1 MLPSDK
7 VTGFVRQKFDRYLFR
22 WPITEITEPCLTD
35 TSKFPN
41 WISRYKEIA
50 MLKRNAVAM
59 AISSL
64 LMASAAQ
71 AATIYENENGD
82 YLKLYGEV
90 GVGGHI
96 GANFEYGEF
105 YTDEKS
111 YIDDSFAT
119 MGVRGKNGRM
129 HYRLELDYER
139 ENWQYGSGDLVL
151 SIDKLFLGYDLLESN
166 DFNQYIEVG
175 LTDTAFD
182 DYDKWGD
189 FTFDTTVETGEA
201 GDQDMTIKYEG
212 RFFSDIKVGA
222 SYTYGGKSSS
232 GSELGDIVNG
242 YLGYFGERFS
252 AVVGLEGRGGSD
264 GKSKYGEQQL
274 LGFGARFAVTEA
286 IHLGFNAFLE
296 KEDIAQDKT
305 LVSTDPT
312 TGEKSYVYNNF
323 QTEENKGALVSAKYI
338 FTPQWEF
345 TASYNFEQYEKWDNT
360 SDVWDG
366 KDNSWGKERVWG
378 TLGVNYKPT
387 KSTVIALEMNTG
399 EAAQDAYAYAR
410 VYF

>member
-1 MLPSDK
+1 MSPSDK
-7 VTGFVRQKFDRYLFR
+7 VAGFVRPKFDQYLFR

-35 TSKFPN
+35 TNKFPN

-64 LMASAAQ
+64 LLASAAQ

-151 SIDKLFLGYDLLESN
+151 SIDKLFLGYDLLDSKA
-166 DFNQYIEVG
+166 FNQYLELG

-201 GDQDMTIKYEG
+201 GDQDMTVKYEG

-264 GKSKYGEQQL
+264 GKSKYGEQRL
-274 LGFGARFAVTEA
+274 LGAGARLAVTKDF
-286 IHLGFNAFLE
+286 HLGINVFKE
-296 KEDIAQDKT
+296 EEDIGTCAQKKPNEYGVPECV
-305 LVSTDPT
+305 L
-312 TGEKSYVYNNF
+312 YNDYKLQKN
-323 QTEENKGALVSAKYI
+323 EGYLASAKYV
-338 FTPQWEF
+338 FNPQWEL
-345 TASYNFEQYEKWDNT
+345 TASYNYEEYEQWAINNEANGAEA
-360 SDVWDG
+360 SD
-366 KDNSWGKERVWG
+366 WGNERIWT

-387 KSTVIALEMNTG
+387 SSSVIAFEVNSG
-399 EAAQDAYAYAR
+399 EAAQQAYAYAR